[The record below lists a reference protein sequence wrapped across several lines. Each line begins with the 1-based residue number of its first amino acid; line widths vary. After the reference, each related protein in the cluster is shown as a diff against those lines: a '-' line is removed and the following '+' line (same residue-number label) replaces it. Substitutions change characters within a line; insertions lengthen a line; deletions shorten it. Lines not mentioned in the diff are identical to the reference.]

1 MLQLATC
8 EPYFSM
14 IHGDGPIGHYI
25 VIYSYG
31 LDEFYSNEW
40 VDEIKFYIKKTMSF
54 INKHKCINYKIDA
67 IKMNLVEIYRDDI
80 GRDLCI
86 LHTYKINIFKRIWK
100 KRFYLR
106 A

>member
-40 VDEIKFYIKKTMSF
+40 VDEIKFYIKGSSAASTACLSCTGLYFLTPTTTCATSCPVSF
-54 INKHKCINYKIDA
+54 YGASNTCSA
-67 IKMNLVEIYRDDI
+67 V
-80 GRDLCI
+80 
-86 LHTYKINIFKRIWK
+86 
-100 KRFYLR
+100 
-106 A
+106 